1 VFPDKPF
8 TKKPA
13 ETRQGKGKGNV
24 EGWVSVVLPGRVLYE
39 MEGVDNATAVEAL
52 KLAAAKLPLGTK
64 FIDKKND
71 L

>member
-1 VFPDKPF
+1 
-8 TKKPA
+8 
-13 ETRQGKGKGNV
+13 
-24 EGWVSVVLPGRVLYE
+24 